1 MNFENLNNYKQ
12 EPAFSGGESKAVYTL
27 PERPKFNAISS
38 RGTSVGSGAPAE
50 PMVQSSGEGFQ
61 TGLEESSEIGGG
73 GGGGGGGEL
82 NLIKKS
88 VYICENGE
96 PAEYEFVIDASL
108 S

>member
-27 PERPKFNAISS
+27 PERPKFNALPS
-38 RGTSVGSGAPAE
+38 RGTNVGSGAPAE
-50 PMVQSSGEGFQ
+50 PMVDSSGGGFQ
-61 TGLEESSEIGGG
+61 TGLEESSDIGGG
-73 GGGGGGGEL
+73 GGGGGASL
-82 NLIKKS
+82 TLTKKS

-96 PAEYEFVIDASL
+96 PVEYEFVIDASL